1 MKKISA
7 ILLIISSL
15 LALISQ
21 IVNMPEVLRYSS
33 GFQVF
38 SALLVWPLQTISLL
52 ILGIYLLNNTHSSVP
67 VQSESSFN
75 IDNSNPHDVPST
87 GLNIISFLIPLVGL
101 IIYLIEKDKSP
112 IKAISAGKSALWG
125 VGISFI
131 LAIISIIISFSVIN
145 SIH

>member
-1 MKKISA
+1 MKKITG
-7 ILLIISSL
+7 ILLIVSSS
-15 LALISQ
+15 LALIAQ
-21 IVNMPEVLRYSS
+21 IVNLPEQIKYFE

-38 SALLVWPLQTISLL
+38 ASVFIWPLQTISLL
-52 ILGIYLLNNTHSSVP
+52 LLGITFSKDDNSAILE
-67 VQSESSFN
+67 QSESSLHQE
-75 IDNSNPHDVPST
+75 NSNPFDVPST

-112 IKAISAGKSALWG
+112 NKAISAGKSALWG